1 MLQCSAVPLCLWLGG
16 AGDDF
21 GKLFSTWVPAV
32 CQLSVE
38 TMQTP
43 SGALVCSQELFGQ
56 GHLYDLRLQQQAPRT
71 EPKELYP
78 WINGDVPLKLRAIA
92 ISLKS

>member
-56 GHLYDLRLQQQAPRT
+56 GHLYDLLLQQQAPKT
-71 EPKELYP
+71 EQNEIYP
-78 WINGDVPLKLRAIA
+78 WINGDVPLKLRVIT

>member
-1 MLQCSAVPLCLWLGG
+1 MRLWLGG

-21 GKLFSTWVPAV
+21 GKLFKTCVPAV
-32 CQLSVE
+32 CQLPME

-43 SGALVCSQELFGQ
+43 SGALACPQVLFGQ
-56 GHLYDLRLQQQAPRT
+56 GHLYDLLLQQQTPKT

-78 WINGDVPLKLRAIA
+78 WINGDVPLKLRPIT